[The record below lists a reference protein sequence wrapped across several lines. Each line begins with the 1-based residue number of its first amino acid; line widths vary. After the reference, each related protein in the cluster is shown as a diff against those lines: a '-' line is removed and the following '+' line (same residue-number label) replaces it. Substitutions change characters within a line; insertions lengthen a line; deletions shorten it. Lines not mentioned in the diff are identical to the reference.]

1 MEERSVEFSST
12 GPAGVHR
19 DTRMGRYSET
29 SQVVQG
35 CPVFEQVEK
44 QEDEKQY
51 FLFVGPDGS
60 WRVGPDVTSYSGSVL
75 KNTKKNTKGRHPN
88 RFDFMFVDY
97 SKRSYLQYYINNL

>member
-1 MEERSVEFSST
+1 MDFAST

-19 DTRMGRYSET
+19 DTRMGRYSKT

-51 FLFVGPDGS
+51 FLFVGPDGC
-60 WRVGPDVTSYSGSVL
+60 WRVGPDVSSYSGSVL
-75 KNTKKNTKGRHPN
+75 KHPKKNTKESHPN
-88 RFDFMFVDY
+88 RFHFIIWDY
-97 SKRSYLQYYINNL
+97 FKRFFETV

>member
-1 MEERSVEFSST
+1 MDFAST

-19 DTRMGRYSET
+19 DTRMGRYSKT

-51 FLFVGPDGS
+51 FLFVGPDGC
-60 WRVGPDVTSYSGSVL
+60 WRVGPDVSSYSGSVL
-75 KNTKKNTKGRHPN
+75 KHPKKNTKESHPTKILFHN
-88 RFDFMFVDY
+88 FGLFQKILRNCV
-97 SKRSYLQYYINNL
+97 KIELA